1 MRMLKLKKTTT
12 ELSRN
17 LDSYPR
23 PLHILHFII
32 NIYFK
37 KSPLGADEPSGV
49 IPVEWFSTSQP
60 TIIRAACLST
70 PNILAHEAF

>member
-1 MRMLKLKKTTT
+1 MRILKLKKTIT

-37 KSPLGADEPSGV
+37 KSSLGADEPSGV

-60 TIIRAACLST
+60 TIIHAACLSS
-70 PNILAHEAF
+70 PDILAHEAF